1 MRHVLMNPYPFVL
14 ALLVIMATILFAF
27 LSRKYLE
34 RRIIKNALQHHID
47 ATGFVFVSHLVT
59 SIIYLIGFGWALL
72 ILPITQTFAHS
83 LFAGAGISSLI
94 LGFASQQ
101 LFSNLINGVYPVIV
115 KPFKIVYLVKIQDNI
130 GHVREIN
137 LNSTIIEDNDQKKII
152 IPSSLIL
159 NNVIVILKETDMK

>member
-1 MRHVLMNPYPFVL
+1 M
-14 ALLVIMATILFAF
+14 
-27 LSRKYLE
+27 
-34 RRIIKNALQHHID
+34 
-47 ATGFVFVSHLVT
+47 T

-83 LFAGAGISSLI
+83 LFAGAAISSLI

-115 KPFKIVYLVKIQDNI
+115 IPFKIVDLVQIQDNT
-130 GHVREIN
+130 GHVRVIN